1 MKKTQLS
8 LLIAALLT
16 GANLYADDKAVPA
29 APAADAKPAEAAPAP
44 KADAPKADAPKADAP
59 KADAPKADAP
69 KADAPK
75 ADAPK
80 ADAKKAVDLTGNW
93 ASTHGGDLV
102 TIEQKGDKVTATY
115 EYAEDSVMYVGKIE
129 GTLKDKTVEGKW
141 SEKPKTDKG
150 ESSNG
155 SVELTIVDDKTL
167 LGKWRSEGTREWEG
181 DWNLEKK

>member
-29 APAADAKPAEAAPAP
+29 APAADAKPAEAAP
-44 KADAPKADAPKADAP
+44 
-59 KADAPKADAP
+59 APKADAP